1 MATDTAGDTGAL
13 SALAVGEGG
22 GIHVDGCVELRLP
35 EAAATSVG
43 VGGVG
48 THGERSSDVVEL
60 AGIRRVQL

>member
-1 MATDTAGDTGAL
+1 M
-13 SALAVGEGG
+13 
-22 GIHVDGCVELRLP
+22 DGCVELRLP

-60 AGIRRVQL
+60 AGIRRVQLKGIINDLLTVGGRKKREPAVASCR